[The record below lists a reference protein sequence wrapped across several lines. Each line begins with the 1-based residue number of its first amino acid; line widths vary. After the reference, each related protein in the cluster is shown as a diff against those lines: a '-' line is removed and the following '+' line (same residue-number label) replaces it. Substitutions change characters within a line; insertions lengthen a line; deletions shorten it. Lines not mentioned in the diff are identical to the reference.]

1 MFNLKKHNIQKIAN
15 YDGVQGYFVAQTR
28 AWQNCIACKQKKGI
42 AAQKAWDQCLE
53 DYQKGDG
60 RLEWVSKYFPE
71 EVEKIQKTAQTMSG
85 DAQLQMGAYWNR
97 IKNKI
102 AKGKTTGQAVMETLG
117 ECQKDAS
124 KIPSK

>member
-85 DAQLQMGAYWNR
+85 DAQLQMGVDVIFSSIIINYNFKYTNTIYHLF
-97 IKNKI
+97 IK
-102 AKGKTTGQAVMETLG
+102 
-117 ECQKDAS
+117 
-124 KIPSK
+124 